1 MSESS
6 NISLSVLWQFL
17 EKRNKKIKDKFTP
30 IYMKDVQEILMK
42 APFYYSVSIASE
54 LAGDIVNY
62 GNKIMRCF
70 ACLDSDDPPRISLRN
85 LLNFLEQR
93 NRKIKDKV
101 SGIYMGKVKEILMKP
116 PFSYSEFIAS
126 DVADGVVNYGD
137 RLMPNCMDCDDDDG
151 KIDEVHEIGGSFQ
164 TLQENIT
171 LKIISGDDHGID
183 VYRFYTIDERF
194 ISDSRVED
202 FADTLAAVREFLKT
216 KAQKGFTATI
226 VMLCGYTEDGLVGS
240 PEDKLV
246 FTSGLTVPVSCLETH
261 IQQMLVGDHM
271 LPMVVDLV
279 MIKDGRYHRLSQIH
293 SYSMPID
300 LVHIKDGRYHPIPQ
314 IQSGYENIDRIII
327 ED

>member
-1 MSESS
+1 
-6 NISLSVLWQFL
+6 
-17 EKRNKKIKDKFTP
+17 
-30 IYMKDVQEILMK
+30 MK

-171 LKIISGDDHGID
+171 LKIISGDYHGID

-194 ISDSRVED
+194 ISDSRVAN
-202 FADTLAAVREFLKT
+202 FADTLTAVRAFLKT

-226 VMLCGYTEDGLVGS
+226 VMLCDYTEDGLV
-240 PEDKLV
+240 
-246 FTSGLTVPVSCLETH
+246 FTSGQTVPVEILENQ
-261 IQQMLVGDHM
+261 IQIMLTGDQI
-271 LPMVVDLV
+271 LPMAVDLV
-279 MIKDGRYHRLSQIH
+279 VVKDGRYHQLSQIH
-293 SYSMPID
+293 PDHLD
-300 LVHIKDGRYHPIPQ
+300 LEYKLSAQ
-314 IQSGYENIDRIII
+314 T
-327 ED
+327 